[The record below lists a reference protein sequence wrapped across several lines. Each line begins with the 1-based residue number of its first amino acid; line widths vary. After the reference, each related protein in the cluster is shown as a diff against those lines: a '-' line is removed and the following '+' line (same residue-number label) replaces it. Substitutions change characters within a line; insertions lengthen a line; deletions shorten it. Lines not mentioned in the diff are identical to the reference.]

1 MKYNIVVAT
10 HHKTGTVWMDGVFK
24 AIARDFGAQFVNCR
38 SQSSLSTATLKTPFV
53 LFNYDSDFTAYPEI
67 LDRDDV
73 RIMHLIRDPRDVL
86 ISAMH
91 YHRKSTEAWLHEPI
105 PGYDRITYQAA
116 LRALPTKFEK
126 YVFELEHST
135 AGTIRDLLA
144 WQYGRSNCFD
154 ARYEDLRQDTQLSYW
169 RRITSFLGFRG
180 AEQEIV
186 DRRFWQNSLFG
197 GLPRLGNKHVRS
209 GAVAQWK
216 REFTRDLA
224 YAVLMRFPDALQSL
238 GYEMNNA
245 WVSKLEPANSQG
257 VIAELK
263 QLAATRLEVFA
274 GRHL

>member
-1 MKYNIVVAT
+1 
-10 HHKTGTVWMDGVFK
+10 MDGVFK
-24 AIARDFGAQFVNCR
+24 AITRDFGAQFVNCR
-38 SQSSLSTATLKTPFV
+38 SQSRYQWQPPKRRSYSSTTIRISPRIRRFWIATT
-53 LFNYDSDFTAYPEI
+53 YGSCT
-67 LDRDDV
+67 
-73 RIMHLIRDPRDVL
+73 
-86 ISAMH
+86 S
-91 YHRKSTEAWLHEPI
+91 AWLLEPI

-135 AGTIRDLLA
+135 AGTIRDLLD

-197 GLPRLGNKHVRS
+197 SLPRLGNKHVRS
-209 GAVAQWK
+209 GAFAQWK

-224 YAVLMRFPDALQSL
+224 YAFLMRFPDALQSL

-245 WVSKLEPANSQG
+245 WVSKLKPANSQG

-263 QLAATRLEVFA
+263 QLAATRLDVFA

>member
-24 AIARDFGAQFVNCR
+24 AITRDFGAQFVNCR
-38 SQSSLSTATLKTPFV
+38 SQSRYQATLKTPFV
-53 LFNYDSDFTAYPEI
+53 LFNYNSDFTAYPEI
-67 LDRDDV
+67 LDCDDV

-135 AGTIRDLLA
+135 AGTIRDLLD

-186 DRRFWQNSLFG
+186 DRRF
-197 GLPRLGNKHVRS
+197 
-209 GAVAQWK
+209 
-216 REFTRDLA
+216 
-224 YAVLMRFPDALQSL
+224 
-238 GYEMNNA
+238 
-245 WVSKLEPANSQG
+245 
-257 VIAELK
+257 
-263 QLAATRLEVFA
+263 
-274 GRHL
+274 